1 MNPDARGDSNHDAR
15 GVAGADLA
23 ALLRPRI
30 PVPDAPKGFAELERY
45 SNIKRLWD
53 WLSGLH
59 AQGYEL
65 RVPKR
70 SNIEHCRRE
79 IVGITKT
86 SAGGLLDTS
95 ALLEKLGKDDDAIL
109 EAFSLDPAALAA
121 VNALLE
127 GDKSGVVAL
136 LNRDYRMVFQIQ
148 LCFTARRELLL
159 KADSSYEVFED
170 RLPIFP
176 VSWNLKPVRWRRDD
190 YRQLLDRAAR
200 GALVP

>member
-1 MNPDARGDSNHDAR
+1 MTDGE
-15 GVAGADLA
+15 LT
-23 ALLRPRI
+23 ALLRPRV
-30 PVPDAPKGFAELERY
+30 PVPDAPRGFAELERY

-59 AQGYEL
+59 MHGFEV

-70 SNIEHCRRE
+70 SSIEHCRRE

-86 SAGGLLDTS
+86 GAGGLLDTS
-95 ALLEKLGKDDDAIL
+95 AVLEKLGKDEDAIL
-109 EAFSLDPAALAA
+109 EAFSLEPDALAA

-159 KADSSYEVFED
+159 KADSSFEAFED

-176 VSWNLKPVRWRRDD
+176 VGWNLKPVRWRRDD
-190 YRQLLDRAAR
+190 YRQLLDKAAR
-200 GALVP
+200 GGLVP

>member
-1 MNPDARGDSNHDAR
+1 
-15 GVAGADLA
+15 
-23 ALLRPRI
+23 
-30 PVPDAPKGFAELERY
+30 
-45 SNIKRLWD
+45 
-53 WLSGLH
+53 LH
-59 AQGYEL
+59 AHGYEV

-70 SNIEHCRRE
+70 GSLEHCRRE

-86 SAGGLLDTS
+86 GAGGLLDAS
-95 ALLEKLGKDDDAIL
+95 DVLEKLGKDDDAIL
-109 EAFSLDPAALAA
+109 EAFSLEPEALSA

-148 LCFTARRELLL
+148 LCFTARRQLLL
-159 KADSSYEVFED
+159 KADSSFEAYAD

-176 VSWNLKPVRWRRDD
+176 VGWQLKPVRWRRDD

>member
-1 MNPDARGDSNHDAR
+1 MD
-15 GVAGADLA
+15 ADLT
-23 ALLRPRI
+23 ALLRPRV
-30 PVPDAPKGFAELERY
+30 PVPDAPKGFAEMERY

-59 AQGYEL
+59 AQGYEV

-70 SNIEHCRRE
+70 GSLEHCRRE
-79 IVGITKT
+79 VVGITKT
-86 SAGGLLDTS
+86 GAGGLLDAA

-109 EAFSLDPAALAA
+109 EAFSLEPEALSA

-127 GDKSGVVAL
+127 GDKAGVVAL
-136 LNRDYRMVFQIQ
+136 LNRDYRLVFQIQ

-159 KADSSYEVFED
+159 KADSSFEAFED

-176 VSWNLKPVRWRRDD
+176 VSWNMKPVRWRRDD

-200 GALVP
+200 GALTP

>member
-1 MNPDARGDSNHDAR
+1 M
-15 GVAGADLA
+15 
-23 ALLRPRI
+23 
-30 PVPDAPKGFAELERY
+30 PDAPKGFAEMERY

-53 WLSGLH
+53 WLEGLH
-59 AQGYEL
+59 SQGYEV

-70 SNIEHCRRE
+70 GSLEHCRRE
-79 IVGITKT
+79 VVGITKT
-86 SAGGLLDTS
+86 GAGGLLDTS
-95 ALLEKLGKDDDAIL
+95 ALMEKLGKDDDAIL
-109 EAFSLDPAALAA
+109 QAFSLEPEALAA

-136 LNRDYRMVFQIQ
+136 LNRDYRMVFAIQ

-159 KADSSYEVFED
+159 KADSSYEAYAD

-190 YRQLLDRAAR
+190 YRQLLDKAAR
-200 GALVP
+200 GTLTP

>member
-1 MNPDARGDSNHDAR
+1 MTDDELS
-15 GVAGADLA
+15 
-23 ALLRPRI
+23 ALLRPRV
-30 PVPDAPKGFAELERY
+30 PVPDAPRGFVEMESY

-53 WLSGLH
+53 WLGGLH
-59 AQGYEL
+59 AQGFEV

-70 SNIEHCRRE
+70 GSLEHCRRE

-86 SAGGLLDTS
+86 GAGGLLDTP
-95 ALLEKLGKDDDAIL
+95 ALLEKLGKDEDAIL
-109 EAFSLDPAALAA
+109 EAFSLDPAALSA

-148 LCFTARRELLL
+148 LCFTARRQLLL
-159 KADSSYEVFED
+159 KADSSFEAFED
-170 RLPIFP
+170 RLPVFP

-190 YRQLLDRAAR
+190 YRQLLDKAAR
-200 GALVP
+200 GALTP

>member
-1 MNPDARGDSNHDAR
+1 MD
-15 GVAGADLA
+15 ADLT
-23 ALLRPRI
+23 ALLRPRV
-30 PVPDAPKGFAELERY
+30 PVPDAPKGFTELERY

-59 AQGYEL
+59 AQGFEV

-70 SNIEHCRRE
+70 GSLEQCRRE
-79 IVGITKT
+79 VVGLSKT
-86 SAGGLLDTS
+86 GAGGLLDTS
-95 ALLEKLGKDDDAIL
+95 ALMEKLGRDDDAIL
-109 EAFSLDPAALAA
+109 EAFSLEPAGLAA

-159 KADSSYEVFED
+159 KADSSFEVFTD
-170 RLPIFP
+170 RLPVFP

-190 YRQLLDRAAR
+190 YRQLLDKAAR
-200 GALVP
+200 GTLTP